1 MGDTLVAH
9 KAAIPCDC
17 HLIHQLDAGHFGA
30 VAVPMAGL
38 QDACVSAGARSEP
51 RPDLS
56 EQFIVDCPLLHMTT
70 GETSVVESAGAGL
83 RDQLLDEWTKL
94 LRSCFRRLDRATL
107 DQRRRETAHQREL
120 LLGRAL

>member
-9 KAAIPCDC
+9 KAAISCNC
-17 HLIHQLDAGHFGA
+17 HLIHQLDAGHFGT
-30 VAVPMAGL
+30 VAFAMSGF

-56 EQFIVDCPLLHMTT
+56 EQFIVDCALVHMTT
-70 GETSVVESAGAGL
+70 GETTVVQGARAGL
-83 RDQLLDEWTKL
+83 RDQLLDEGTKL
-94 LRSCFRRLDRATL
+94 LRSCLRRLDRATL
-107 DQRRRETAHQREL
+107 DQSRGETAHQREL